1 MYHNIYKFH
10 DGRYRIIKNNEHYG
24 VFNNLEDALFERDAL
39 ESVAWDI
46 DKLCELPHKENKYY
60 SVELPSF
67 EHIPQ
72 YIQIEK
78 RKNKIKWIIV
88 KTLGAKRRRF
98 GAYDSLEEAEKM
110 RDLYIEYDWD
120 KKKVKKL
127 LRDEKLQ
134 FS

>member
-1 MYHNIYKFH
+1 MYHNIYKIRN
-10 DGRYRIIKNNEHYG
+10 GKYQIIKSNQYYG
-24 VFNNLEDALFERDAL
+24 AFDKLEDALFERDAL

-46 DKLCELPHKENKYY
+46 DKLCELPNKENKYY

-67 EHIPQ
+67 EHIPR

-78 RKNKIKWIIV
+78 RKNKVKWIIV
-88 KTLGAKRRRF
+88 KRLGTKRKRF
-98 GAYDSLEEAEKM
+98 GAYDTLEEAEKA
-110 RDLYIEYDWD
+110 RDLYMEYDWD